1 MTNQE
6 KPLRRCYY
14 DWRSKP
20 ILRKA
25 MQDEPM
31 VTKDEDKDLF
41 RAEMQGVRPV
51 RPTNRATL
59 DKPRP
64 SPLPVKRMEDD
75 KKVVSELLSDHAG
88 WDDFNETGNAETY
101 LRAGLP
107 REVLRRL
114 KRGDWV
120 IQSEMDLHGLNS
132 DAARSQLAG
141 FIQHAKR
148 NGLRCIK
155 VIHGKGLRSQ
165 SGEAILRNKV
175 RKNLMLRDEVLAF
188 ADARPADGG
197 SGAVVILLKG

>member
-1 MTNQE
+1 MG
-6 KPLRRCYY
+6 
-14 DWRSKP
+14 
-20 ILRKA
+20 
-25 MQDEPM
+25 
-31 VTKDEDKDLF
+31 TKDEDKDFF
-41 RAEMQGVRPV
+41 RAEMEGVKPV
-51 RPTNRATL
+51 RPTNRAAL

-75 KKVVSELLSDHAG
+75 RKVVSELLSDHAG

-132 DAARSQLAG
+132 DAARRQLAG

-175 RKNLMLRDEVLAF
+175 RKNLMQRDEVLAF